1 MKRNREIP
9 VFGRADAGKLFK
21 NGRKVSR
28 IMIAH
33 HLGDGINIDV
43 GAPQQFLRAVY
54 ADLVDMVRQG
64 DAGGLFEG
72 SA

>member
-1 MKRNREIP
+1 
-9 VFGRADAGKLFK
+9 
-21 NGRKVSR
+21 
-28 IMIAH
+28 MIAH

-72 SA
+72 PA